1 MLLESMPNAHNYLY
15 NGKELQEELGLQLYD
30 YGTRYYD
37 PALGRWHSMD
47 PMTEKYSSI
56 SPYDYVGGNPIIR
69 IDPDGMQW
77 DATLAHS
84 IGSDGDMDDQW
95 DDMDQINAEFDANSE
110 EMEEKQEEEGDPPS
124 KKDKK
129 PSQNESSVALEVT
142 TGSAGLAIQT
152 FDDTGN
158 YLHYLPKS
166 NRLKVYDSPYVNQYT
181 QNTNLYWKGTAALF
195 AVNQAVIA
203 VDYMNGN
210 IDQNRLVSETLV
222 NSLSSV
228 SPQYAAMFI
237 TYSLITKIENAWENY
252 MSRPNKVKEF
262 DYKLGRAY
270 EDWQRN
276 QMGDE

>member
-110 EMEEKQEEEGDPPS
+110 EMEEKQTTDPDKDDPQGG
-124 KKDKK
+124 KKNDGIE
-129 PSQNESSVALEVT
+129 NESDVNQTETATVGALVISTNCIKIPLPRFMSGVAFARFNLFLLMLT
-142 TGSAGLAIQT
+142 IPGDTPIDRPHYQDQAGKGKT
-152 FDDTGN
+152 KN
-158 YLHYLPKS
+158 ERKS
-166 NRLKVYDSPYVNQYT
+166 NPQA
-181 QNTNLYWKGTAALF
+181 QHAA
-195 AVNQAVIA
+195 
-203 VDYMNGN
+203 
-210 IDQNRLVSETLV
+210 
-222 NSLSSV
+222 
-228 SPQYAAMFI
+228 
-237 TYSLITKIENAWENY
+237 K
-252 MSRPNKVKEF
+252 NKVQELET
-262 DYKLGRAY
+262 KLKDAL
-270 EDWQRN
+270 
-276 QMGDE
+276 